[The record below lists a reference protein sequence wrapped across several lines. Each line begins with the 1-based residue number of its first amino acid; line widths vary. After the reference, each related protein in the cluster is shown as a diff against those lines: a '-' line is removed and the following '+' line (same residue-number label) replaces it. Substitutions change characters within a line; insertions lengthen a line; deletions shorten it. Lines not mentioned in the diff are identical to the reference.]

1 MNIPN
6 TEGAFNNR
14 FKERLKTKETQIGLW
29 SSLASNIVTEI
40 LSYAGFD
47 WILFDTEHAPNDIAT
62 LVSQLQAMKGS
73 DTTPLVR
80 PVWND
85 PIELKRLLDIGFH
98 NFIVPFVQN
107 AEEAKNAVS
116 AVRYPPRGIRGV
128 SVGARGSCYGYTEN
142 YWHKIDDHIG
152 LVVQIETLEAVS
164 NIEAIFEVDGIDG
177 IFIGPSDLSASMGHL
192 ANSGYPA
199 VQKKFQEVVEL
210 CRKIDAP
217 VGILAGNSTDARN
230 FVDMGFN
237 FVGVGADTG
246 LLKKASRDLAQS
258 FKIKTV

>member
-1 MNIPN
+1 MNIAN
-6 TEGAFNNR
+6 TEEAFNNR
-14 FKERLKTKETQIGLW
+14 FKKRLKMKATQIGLW

-47 WILFDTEHAPNDIAT
+47 WILIDTEHAPNDIAT

-73 DTTPLVR
+73 NTTPLVR

-85 PIELKRLLDIGFH
+85 AIEFKRLLDIGFH

-107 AEEAKNAVS
+107 AKEAQNAVS

-142 YWHKIDDHIG
+142 YWHKIDDYIG
-152 LVVQIETLEAVS
+152 LVVQIETLEAVN
-164 NIEAIFEVDGIDG
+164 NIEAIFKVDGIDG
-177 IFIGPSDLSASMGHL
+177 IFIGPGDLSASMGHL
-192 ANSGYPA
+192 ANPGHPD
-199 VQKKFQEVVEL
+199 VQKKFREIVEL
-210 CRKIDAP
+210 CHKINAP
-217 VGILAGNSTDARN
+217 VGILAGNSIDAHN
-230 FVDMGFN
+230 FIDMGFN

-246 LLKKASRDLAQS
+246 LLKKASRDLALS
-258 FKIKTV
+258 FKTD